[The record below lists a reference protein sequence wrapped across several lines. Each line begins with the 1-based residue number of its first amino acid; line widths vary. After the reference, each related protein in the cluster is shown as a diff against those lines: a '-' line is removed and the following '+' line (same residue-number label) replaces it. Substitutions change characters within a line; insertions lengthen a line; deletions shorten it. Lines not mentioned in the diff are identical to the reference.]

1 MIVTRGHFVKKH
13 RPNTFSPNAMSNPH
27 HDPLLLASTSP
38 YRARLLSRLG
48 IPFDVLDPGVD
59 EGSETIVEPKAL
71 ARRLAARK
79 ARAGAALRPG
89 HLVIASDQV
98 ASCDN
103 RILGKPGDTAT
114 QIAQLR
120 ALSGATAT
128 FHTAVAIVRPSSR
141 GGRID
146 QRLATTRVR
155 VRRLDDDAIRRYVAA
170 EPATDCCG
178 GFKCEGLGIALFER
192 IQASDPTAL
201 EGLPLIATAQLLRR
215 AGVTIP

>member
-1 MIVTRGHFVKKH
+1 MGISSKNHPLKDLF
-13 RPNTFSPNAMSNPH
+13 PNAMPTRH
-27 HDPLLLASTSP
+27 HGPLLLASTSP

-48 IPFDVLDPGVD
+48 IPFEVLDPGVD
-59 EGSETIVEPKAL
+59 ERTETSIDPKAL
-71 ARRLAARK
+71 ARTLAARK
-79 ARAGAALRPG
+79 ARAGAALRPS
-89 HLVIASDQV
+89 HLTIASDQV
-98 ASCDN
+98 ASCEG
-103 RILGKPGDTAT
+103 RILGKPGDTET

-128 FHTAVAIVRPSSR
+128 FHTAVAVVPPGT
-141 GGRID
+141 GGRSIL

-155 VRRLDDDAIRRYVAA
+155 VRPLDDAAIRRYVAA

-178 GFKCEGLGIALFER
+178 GFKCEGLGIALFAR
-192 IQASDPTAL
+192 IQATDPTAL